1 MGTGHGRAIRGGF
14 GCRPENLTHVEGTVG
29 GMWKLMKKGAE
40 MTRQKEINKSMQGV
54 QPTPGRYHRTG
65 PSRTRPF
72 RSPRE
77 DRTACG
83 RPQTNRCSL
92 NSGLHVEACCFTP
105 SRAIAGRAVMI
116 EFVASRSNEWCSFAA
131 TLVLP

>member
-1 MGTGHGRAIRGGF
+1 MGGQFVVASGADRKISHTLI
-14 GCRPENLTHVEGTVG
+14 G

-40 MTRQKEINKSMQGV
+40 MMREKEIKKGIQGV
-54 QPTPGRYHRTG
+54 QPTPGGIVDSGVPGRTG
-65 PSRTRPF
+65 PV
-72 RSPRE
+72 
-77 DRTACG
+77 CG
-83 RPQTNRCSL
+83 RHQTNKCSL

-116 EFVASRSNEWCSFAA
+116 EFVASRSNEWCSFAS

>member
-1 MGTGHGRAIRGGF
+1 MVASGADRKISHTLKELLE
-14 GCRPENLTHVEGTVG
+14 GCG
-29 GMWKLMKKGAE
+29 KLMKKGAE
-40 MTRQKEINKSMQGV
+40 MMREKEIKKGMQGV
-54 QPTPGRYHRTG
+54 QPTPGRYRVEQDHPGHGHSGDPGVTG
-65 PSRTRPF
+65 P
-72 RSPRE
+72 
-77 DRTACG
+77 ACG
-83 RPQTNRCSL
+83 RNQTNKCGL